1 MDAREPS
8 LEEETDS
15 TQPKT
20 NWAHTMISY
29 SGCTTVSDPPGLEK
43 RMEFSRA
50 GVGDVAQSHV
60 VNVWSIKYTF
70 NDRVKPLSIDELE
83 VEIKFDWAKETVVE
97 RMQYRDV
104 MAMDGGEDA
113 VAKFAPITHTR
124 LHELPDKPEIGYM

>member
-1 MDAREPS
+1 
-8 LEEETDS
+8 
-15 TQPKT
+15 
-20 NWAHTMISY
+20 
-29 SGCTTVSDPPGLEK
+29 
-43 RMEFSRA
+43 MEFSRA

-113 VAKFAPITHTR
+113 VAKFAPITHTFT
-124 LHELPDKPEIGYM
+124 

>member
-8 LEEETDS
+8 LDEETDK
-15 TQPKT
+15 TRPKT

-29 SGCTTVSDPPGLEK
+29 SGCITVSNSPGLEK

-50 GVGDVAQSHV
+50 GLGDVAQSHV
-60 VNVWSIKYTF
+60 VKVWSINYTF

-83 VEIKFDWAKETVVE
+83 VEIRFDWAKETVVK

-113 VAKFAPITHTR
+113 VAKFAPITHTFT
-124 LHELPDKPEIGYM
+124 

>member
-8 LEEETDS
+8 LDEETDK
-15 TQPKT
+15 TWPKT

-29 SGCTTVSDPPGLEK
+29 SGCTTVSNSPGLEK

-50 GVGDVAQSHV
+50 GLGDVAQSHV
-60 VNVWSIKYTF
+60 VKVWCINYTF

-83 VEIKFDWAKETVVE
+83 VEIRFDWAKETVVK

-113 VAKFAPITHTR
+113 VAKFAPITHTFT
-124 LHELPDKPEIGYM
+124 